1 MISLTVEN
9 YLKEIL
15 LLDPSRREPI
25 PTGKIA
31 RALKVAPGTVTAML
45 KTLEEAGLVR
55 YRRYGGVQLTKEG
68 EALALHVL
76 RRHRLVEQFLVKVL
90 RMSWTEV
97 HEEAEALEHAVSEKV
112 LARMDAI
119 LGHPTVDPH
128 GDPIPQANGV
138 LPPVPKASLDEAAPG
153 KPLVVVR
160 LVDQRPEFLKL
171 ADRIGL
177 VPGKEVLIEKRD
189 DAAQTLSLRTS
200 SGREAL
206 SIPAAENV
214 LVRPAGASPAGEDG
228 SAKDRRASQPAL
240 AGDAKPAR
248 KRSRKSKGGR

>member
-1 MISLTVEN
+1 MVSLTVEN

-25 PTGKIA
+25 ATGKIA

-68 EALALHVL
+68 ESLALHVL
-76 RRHRLVEQFLVKVL
+76 RRHRVVELFLVKVL

-138 LPPVPKASLDEAAPG
+138 LPPVPKASLDDAAPG
-153 KPLVVVR
+153 TSLVVVR

-177 VPGKEVLIEKRD
+177 VPGREVVIEERD

-200 SGREAL
+200 SGREAI
-206 SIPAAENV
+206 STSAAENV
-214 LVRPAGASPAGEDG
+214 LVRPVSLPGESEPSRKG
-228 SAKDRRASQPAL
+228 SR
-240 AGDAKPAR
+240 
-248 KRSRKSKGGR
+248 RSRSGR